1 VRVIVDHD
9 NAQAQSRISLRDKA
23 AQAAVNI
30 GGLIAR
36 RDDDRDL
43 SSACDRRRL
52 DWLEI
57 LQKAMLL
64 ESPGDQPDHG
74 RKPDRRQQ
82 KVQGSTGRAAIE
94 LRCLNPRQFLRVPQ
108 QLYVCDSLGE
118 QTVLPGED
126 VNWRT

>member
-1 VRVIVDHD
+1 VIVDHD

-36 RDDDRDL
+36 RDDNRDL
-43 SSACDRRRL
+43 CCASDQRRL
-52 DWLEI
+52 DWLET
-57 LQKAMLL
+57 LQKATLL

-82 KVQGSTGRAAIE
+82 KVQGSTGQAAIGAS
-94 LRCLNPRQFLRVPQ
+94 LPQSAAFLRVPQ
-108 QLYVCDSLGE
+108 QLYVRDSLGE
-118 QTVLPGED
+118 QTMLPGED
-126 VNWRT
+126 VN